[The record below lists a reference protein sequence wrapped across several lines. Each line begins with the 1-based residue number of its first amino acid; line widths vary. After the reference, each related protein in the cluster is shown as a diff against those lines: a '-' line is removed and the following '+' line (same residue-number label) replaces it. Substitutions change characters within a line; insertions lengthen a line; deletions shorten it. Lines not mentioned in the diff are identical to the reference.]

1 MIENYKLTKGV
12 LLDTDLDEEDWDG
25 LIKDF
30 KNTVKEK
37 SKKDFPQ
44 DVYQQLFGA
53 ISAVFLS
60 WESNRAKVYRKLNQ
74 IPSEW
79 GTAVNVQ
86 SMVFGNMGND
96 CATGVVFTRNPSDGV
111 NDIYGEY
118 LINAQ
123 GEDVVA
129 GTRTPQ
135 YITKKAKR
143 EAKVEALSMEESMPK
158 VYLELHKIGSRVL
171 SVIALSLEIDK
182 NFFTPWIEKGNSLLR
197 SIHYPPVDSSLNPHR
212 ARAHEDIN
220 LITLLIGAEEGGLE
234 VLNKD
239 GSWIKVSPS
248 SEAIVCN
255 IGDMMQLVTDKKL
268 KSTTHRVIQDK
279 LTESKPRYSIPFFLH
294 PAPSINLK
302 SIFRKDD
309 KGILADDFLNL
320 CTGNI
325 IAVIKSSSSNFLN
338 LLLTL
343 LFKYL
348 FKVGLTS
355 LTFFNAL

>member
-1 MIENYKLTKGV
+1 MNK
-12 LLDTDLDEEDWDG
+12 
-25 LIKDF
+25 
-30 KNTVKEK
+30 
-37 SKKDFPQ
+37 
-44 DVYQQLFGA
+44 
-53 ISAVFLS
+53 
-60 WESNRAKVYRKLNQ
+60 Q
-74 IPSEW
+74 IPELSFVDIEK
-79 GTAVNVQ
+79 GDSNSINILSDALEDHGFFSITEHGLSNELVDKCYQLSKQFFNLEYEIKNKYSSVGSKGARGYTPKGIETAVGENVPDQ
-86 SMVFGNMGND
+86 KEFWHHGP
-96 CATGVVFTRNPSDGV
+96 VVDDTFDQKIPKN
-111 NDIYGEY
+111 I
-118 LINAQ
+118 I
-123 GEDVVA
+123 
-129 GTRTPQ
+129 
-135 YITKKAKR
+135 I
-143 EAKVEALSMEESMPK
+143 EEMPEFNK
-158 VYLELHKIGSRVL
+158 YYDELYLELHKIGSRVL

-302 SIFRKDD
+302 SIFRDSD
-309 KGILADDFLNL
+309 EGILANDFLDQRL
-320 CTGNI
+320 KE
-325 IAVIKSSSSNFLN
+325 IKL
-338 LLLTL
+338 
-343 LFKYL
+343 Y
-348 FKVGLTS
+348 
-355 LTFFNAL
+355 